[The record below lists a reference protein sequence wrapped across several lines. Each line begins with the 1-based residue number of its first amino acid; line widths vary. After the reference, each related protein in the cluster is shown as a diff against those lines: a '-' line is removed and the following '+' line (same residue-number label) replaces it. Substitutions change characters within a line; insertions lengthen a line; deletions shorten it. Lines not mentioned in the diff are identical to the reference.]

1 MWWKWEISILRGG
14 KTIFSIVSEIIMEN
28 LEKHQIGGEIM
39 DVGRATVFPI
49 IPGIEL
55 LYFVD
60 ECPDKGT
67 DSHSALKDEPGTIII
82 QKSAV
87 CDFGII
93 YRLGKHLPV
102 SFTRYGCDMAVL
114 INASLLRSEDMQAF
128 QETWSFVQG
137 MEERFHLEQQFCV
150 VKLLPKLKEIFEE
163 LRQIPLPP
171 TMFRFYM
178 QLKVLEILI
187 QLSDL
192 NLYSKQVH
200 FYPYQEFAE

>member
-1 MWWKWEISILRGG
+1 
-14 KTIFSIVSEIIMEN
+14 
-28 LEKHQIGGEIM
+28 M
-39 DVGRATVFPI
+39 DINQATVFPI
-49 IPGIEL
+49 IPGMEL
-55 LYFVD
+55 LYFIKA
-60 ECPDKGT
+60 CPDEET
-67 DSHSALKDEPGTIII
+67 NLRSVLKDEPGTIII
-82 QKSAV
+82 QKSTV

-93 YRLGKHLPV
+93 YRAGKHLPV

-114 INASLLRSEDMQAF
+114 INASLLQNEDMQAF
-128 QETWSFVQG
+128 QETWSFVQS
-137 MEERFHLEQQFCV
+137 MEERFQLEQQFCV

-192 NLYSKQVH
+192 NFYSKQVH
-200 FYPYQEFAE
+200 FYPYQELGE

>member
-1 MWWKWEISILRGG
+1 
-14 KTIFSIVSEIIMEN
+14 MEN

-39 DVGRATVFPI
+39 DVDRATVFPI

-55 LYFVD
+55 LYFV
-60 ECPDKGT
+60 EKCPDKGT
-67 DSHSALKDEPGTIII
+67 DSHSVLKDEPGTIII

-102 SFTRYGCDMAVL
+102 SFSRYGCDMAVL
-114 INASLLRSEDMQAF
+114 INAGLLRSEDMQAF
-128 QETWSFVQG
+128 QEIWGFVQG
-137 MEERFHLEQQFCV
+137 MEERFQLERQFCV
-150 VKLLPKLKEIFEE
+150 VKLPPKLKEIFEE

>member
-1 MWWKWEISILRGG
+1 MRGG
-14 KTIFSIVSEIIMEN
+14 RIIFSIVSEIIMEN
-28 LEKHQIGGEIM
+28 LEKHRIGGEIM
-39 DVGRATVFPI
+39 DLGQATVFPI

-55 LYFVD
+55 LYFIED
-60 ECPDKGT
+60 CPDGGLA
-67 DSHSALKDEPGTIII
+67 SCSALKDEPGTVII

-93 YRLGKHLPV
+93 YQSEKHLPV

-114 INASLLRSEDMQAF
+114 INASLLNGEDMPAF
-128 QETWSFVQG
+128 QEIWSFVQN
-137 MEERFHLEQQFCV
+137 MEERFQLECHFCV
-150 VKLLPKLKEIFEE
+150 VKLLPELRELFEE

-187 QLSDL
+187 RLSDL
-192 NLYSKQVH
+192 NLYSKKVH
-200 FYPYQEFAE
+200 FYPYQEFSE

>member
-1 MWWKWEISILRGG
+1 
-14 KTIFSIVSEIIMEN
+14 MEN

-39 DVGRATVFPI
+39 NVDRATVFSI

-55 LYFVD
+55 LYFVE

-67 DSHSALKDEPGTIII
+67 DSHSVLKDEPGTIII

-93 YRLGKHLPV
+93 YWLGKHLPV

-114 INASLLRSEDMQAF
+114 INASLLRSEEMQAF
-128 QETWSFVQG
+128 QEIWGFVQD
-137 MEERFHLEQQFCV
+137 MEERFQLERQFCV

>member
-1 MWWKWEISILRGG
+1 
-14 KTIFSIVSEIIMEN
+14 MEN

-39 DVGRATVFPI
+39 DVDRATVFSI

-55 LYFVD
+55 LYFV
-60 ECPDKGT
+60 EKCPDKGT
-67 DSHSALKDEPGTIII
+67 DSHSVLKDEPGTIII

-114 INASLLRSEDMQAF
+114 INASLLHSEDMQAF
-128 QETWSFVQG
+128 QETWNFVQG

-150 VKLLPKLKEIFEE
+150 VKFLPKLKELCEE

>member
-1 MWWKWEISILRGG
+1 
-14 KTIFSIVSEIIMEN
+14 
-28 LEKHQIGGEIM
+28 M
-39 DVGRATVFPI
+39 DVDRATLFPI

-55 LYFVD
+55 LYFIKD
-60 ECPDKGT
+60 CPNEVTK
-67 DSHSALKDEPGTIII
+67 SHSALKDEPGTIII
-82 QKSAV
+82 QKSTV
-87 CDFGII
+87 YDFGII

-114 INASLLRSEDMQAF
+114 INVNLLHSEDMQAF
-128 QETWSFVQG
+128 QEIWSFVQS
-137 MEERFHLEQQFCV
+137 MEEQFQLEGQFCV
-150 VKLLPKLKEIFEE
+150 AKLSPKLKEVFEE
-163 LRQIPLPP
+163 LCQIPLPP

-187 QLSDL
+187 QLSNL

>member
-28 LEKHQIGGEIM
+28 LEKHQIGGENM

-128 QETWSFVQG
+128 QETWNFVQG